1 MLFVAPANAAPDNKR
16 KKEADMRFLHLS
28 DLHLG
33 KRVHG
38 FSMIED
44 QKHILQQ
51 IEAIARAQR
60 PQAVLIA
67 GDLYDK
73 GVPPTEAVELLDG
86 FLTRLLGMGAQV
98 LIVSGNHDSPERLG
112 FAGQIL
118 SSSGLHIA
126 GALHREIER
135 IRLTDETGS
144 VDFYLLP
151 YVKAAKAAALYPQ
164 AQIDTCD
171 AAVRAMLA
179 DIPQETGVRRV
190 LVAHQFVAAPGEQ
203 PERCDSETL
212 QVGGVDSVMAGA
224 FEGFDYVALGH
235 LHRAQRVGRETVR
248 YAGSPLK
255 YSFSEARGG
264 KSATLVELGTE
275 RADVKLLPLTP
286 QRDMRELRGRLQD
299 LIEAAAGGSEDYV
312 RAVLTDTQ
320 PLYDAI
326 GQLRRVYP
334 NVMELAFE
342 RDAALAGR
350 EALHRV
356 DVRNR
361 TPLELFED
369 FFAHQAGDEM
379 TEMQREVVLSALKR
393 AQDMGKE
400 GRP

>member
-1 MLFVAPANAAPDNKR
+1 
-16 KKEADMRFLHLS
+16 MRFLHLS

-212 QVGGVDSVMAGA
+212 QVGG
-224 FEGFDYVALGH
+224 FDYVALGH